1 MVRWRRRGADAP
13 AGPRRTWPQRLV
25 LAGGCATVLGLVASA
40 SGLAYVYRKYERLP
54 RVELTGVL
62 ATEDDSGSAEP
73 ENYLVVGVDSAAG
86 LDRDDPVRRGRDDLQ
101 RSDTIMVL
109 RIDPESRQ
117 AALLSLPRD
126 LWIPIPGST
135 SNQRINTM
143 IERGGPGL
151 LIRAID
157 EYLGIPIHHYVQVDF
172 AAFQGL
178 VEAVD
183 GVPVYANH
191 PARDEET
198 GLVLDQGCVTLE
210 PEQALAYVRS
220 RHYEERIDGEWVED
234 PRSDL
239 GRIQRQQDF
248 IRRALSRAIDKG
260 ARNPSRLDELI
271 DVALDGITVDDALTA
286 DDIFRLGNRFRSFEP
301 EDLLTYSVPTV
312 DDNVGAAEIL
322 RLVEDEAEPVLAVF
336 RGASENDGSGL
347 SPASV
352 RLQVQNG
359 SGMPGEASLAA
370 SELTAAGFGVSGTGE
385 APTFD
390 NERTVVRYPAG
401 ERDAAELVARWLVA
415 DAVLQE
421 VPGTGGTEGTG
432 ETESGPESDPDRGP
446 ESDLEPD
453 PGTTSSSG
461 IVVVTGR
468 DWDGLRDDP
477 RPADDGTSSTTGG
490 LGTTTSSVPSS
501 LTTQSTQP
509 DGTADSGS
517 DTGSDGSGGGDGSG
531 TSSTTS
537 TTVSP
542 AARAC

>member
-1 MVRWRRRGADAP
+1 MRWRRRPADAP

-62 ATEDDSGSAEP
+62 ATDDDSGSAEP
-73 ENYLVVGVDSAAG
+73 ENYLIVGVDSAAG
-86 LDRDDPVRRGRDDLQ
+86 LDRDDPVRRGRDDNQ

-143 IERGGPGL
+143 IERGGPEM

-157 EYLGIPIHHYVQVDF
+157 EYLGIPVHHYVQVDF

-260 ARNPSRLDELI
+260 ARNPRRLDELI

-301 EDLLTYSVPTV
+301 EDLLTYSVPTI

-336 RGASENDGSGL
+336 RGVSDDEGGI

-352 RLQVQNG
+352 RLRVQNG
-359 SGMPGEASLAA
+359 SGRPGEASLAA
-370 SELTAAGFGVSGTGE
+370 SQLTAVGFGVSGTGE

-390 NERTVVRYPAG
+390 HERTVVQYPAG
-401 ERDAAELVARWLVA
+401 ERQAAELVARWLAA

-421 VPGTGGTEGTG
+421 LPGSES
-432 ETESGPESDPDRGP
+432 ESGAAGADG
-446 ESDLEPD
+446 LAEPGSGSRPA
-453 PGTTSSSG
+453 PGTSSSG
-461 IVVVTGR
+461 VVVVTGE
-468 DWDGLRDDP
+468 DWDGVRDNP

-490 LGTTTSSVPSS
+490 LGTTTTSSVPSS
-501 LTTQSTQP
+501 LTTQSTEA
-509 DGTADSGS
+509 DGTVGSGS
-517 DTGSDGSGGGDGSG
+517 GS
-531 TSSTTS
+531 SSTTS
-537 TTVSP
+537 TTLSP